1 MGVIMM
7 LNLPKKAP
15 FTSVWETINNH
26 YPTAIGIFFLILAFT
41 TAIQPGVDLA
51 YKTLLF
57 ILALAAFTAYSE
69 LRREVKWL
77 PFLILVVPIYFAIQ
91 YLNVHGYELWGKMLS
106 WEMSRDI
113 VVDLNPVFR
122 EIPFNDAAFTRQF
135 QSEPFTQFMRFVYA
149 NGFVVPALVP
159 IYRAMIARDLH
170 KVLRYLLSAHIFQ
183 VFLITPFYLTF
194 HLQETWYV
202 LGHPDGMAR
211 NLTPAQA
218 AGVTL
223 NAFPSMHT
231 SIAFAMFLVLLSEK
245 NRLFK
250 WVWGFFCLSVIYS
263 TMYLEIHWVLDVI
276 GGLIL
281 AYATVKL
288 VDFVLRKAEGWIPA
302 RLKAFYF
309 KDIPAPPVPA
319 PKPSATKKY
328 PAAGFLTRN
337 EESL

>member
-1 MGVIMM
+1 MF
-7 LNLPKKAP
+7 NLPKKAP
-15 FTSVWETINNH
+15 LIAVWETINQH
-26 YPTAIGIFFLILAFT
+26 YPTAIGILFLILALT

-57 ILALAAFTAYSE
+57 VLALAAFTAYSE
-69 LRREVKWL
+69 LRRKVKWL
-77 PFLILVVPIYFAIQ
+77 PFLAITVPIYFAIQ

-106 WEMSRDI
+106 WEMSRNI
-113 VVDLNPVFR
+113 VIDLNPIFR
-122 EIPFNDAAFTRQF
+122 RIPFNDAAFARQF
-135 QSEPFTQFMRFVYA
+135 QSEPFTQFMRLVYA

-170 KVLRYLLSAHIFQ
+170 KILRYLLSAHIFQ

-194 HLQETWYV
+194 HLQEVWYV
-202 LGHPDGMAR
+202 LGEPDGMAR

-223 NAFPSMHT
+223 NSFPSMHT

-245 NRLFK
+245 NKFFK
-250 WVWGFFCLSVIYS
+250 WLWGFFCLSVIFS
-263 TMYLEIHWVLDVI
+263 TMYLEIHWVLDVL

-281 AYATVKL
+281 AFGTVKL
-288 VDFVLRKAEGWIPA
+288 VDRVLTKIENWVPA
-302 RLKAFYF
+302 SLKAFYF
-309 KDIPAPPVPA
+309 NDIPTPPVPA
-319 PKPSATKKY
+319 PKPSTRKKY
-328 PAAGFLTRN
+328 PAAGFLTHN